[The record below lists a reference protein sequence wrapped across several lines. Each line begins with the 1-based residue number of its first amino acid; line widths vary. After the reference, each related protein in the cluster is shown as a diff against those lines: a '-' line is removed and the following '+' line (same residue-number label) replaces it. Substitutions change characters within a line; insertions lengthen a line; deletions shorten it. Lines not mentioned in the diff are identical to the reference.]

1 MWVVQPLGNFL
12 LVNSKCTL
20 QCVGINSCIPLFSLK
35 WAQCSALSVARAGR
49 TLQVWAGGRGWVWE
63 HWAKPTRQWY
73 LLTWNMSF
81 EVPACTSTGILM
93 TQLCHRSLA
102 LLSALQE
109 WPPAYPKSRPMWAWP
124 DQQWWTIPSPVTCES
139 FPRCSSL
146 AILCKPRVAHNK
158 LLVWVFAVLGTEP
171 RASYMLDKYSSA
183 TSLLYRVTTRGW
195 EKIRHKRD
203 YMAGFKDEQAEAR

>member
-73 LLTWNMSF
+73 LFDMVALAWQWLFCSSSDMEYELWSSCLHQHRDSHDTAMPQITCPT
-81 EVPACTSTGILM
+81 VCTPGMASCLSKIQTNVG
-93 TQLCHRSLA
+93 LA
-102 LLSALQE
+102 
-109 WPPAYPKSRPMWAWP
+109 RP
-124 DQQWWTIPSPVTCES
+124 TVVNHS
-139 FPRCSSL
+139 FPSDMW
-146 AILCKPRVAHNK
+146 ILST
-158 LLVWVFAVLGTEP
+158 LFFLG
-171 RASYMLDKYSSA
+171 YSVQ
-183 TSLLYRVTTRGW
+183 T
-195 EKIRHKRD
+195 
-203 YMAGFKDEQAEAR
+203 